1 MMLCN
6 SSVVADN
13 SAVCDVSEWGL
24 LLYSVQC
31 RSYRMSL
38 ELFIFENM

>member
-13 SAVCDVSEWGL
+13 AVCDVSEWGL